1 MTLSQL
7 NPDRQP
13 RPESRRADRVDIAQ
27 TLQAFHHPDHEPLSQ
42 RAFARQHGVPRTTLQ
57 HWLQRAQPPDAV
69 ADRAAFCE
77 SPVGQHFLRRL
88 VLALHLVFHLDG
100 TAGVRRLGR
109 FLELTG
115 LDAFVAPSYGA
126 QQALAVALQES
137 LVQYGVAERARL
149 AATMQVRT
157 LSACL
162 DENFHQ
168 EQLCLVAIEPESG
181 FVLLEEYHERRDGQ
195 TWTAAVQQAVQGLP
209 VTVVQVTSDQAKG
222 LIACAEEGLE
232 AHHTPDLFHVQREL
246 SKATA
251 LPLERQR
258 ATAATAQEQAAAR
271 LAATQQR
278 QQDYQ
283 KGPRPPGRPPPFASD
298 LRLAEALLQ
307 QTTTRLETCQQRQ
320 DQVREAIRGLADDCH
335 PFDALTGQPRAEA
348 VVQEELASRVAAVE
362 AVVASAGLGATSQA
376 AVTRV
381 RDWLVPLAVTFGW
394 FWDMVE
400 LLLERLRLSAAQE
413 RAVREYVLPGL
424 YWQREARRGRD
435 PKQRRLRR
443 ELSTRLLAAAWSSDS
458 PLGTLSVGERE
469 SVERVCREAV
479 GLFQRSSS
487 CVEGRNG
494 RLSLLHHGH
503 GPLSAERLQAL
514 TVVHN
519 YLSRRADGTTAAERF
534 FGSKPCPVFEWLLE
548 RLPDLPR
555 PAQRRKMV
563 AEAATAAA

>member
-1 MTLSQL
+1 MTPSPL
-7 NPDRQP
+7 NPDRNP
-13 RPESRRADRVDIAQ
+13 RPEPFRYQRGEAAQ
-27 TLQAFHHPDHEPLSQ
+27 AVHAFQHPDHEPRSQ
-42 RAFARQHGVPRTTLQ
+42 RAFARQESIPRTTLQ
-57 HWLQRAQPPDAV
+57 HWLRRAHHPDSDPPLAT
-69 ADRAAFCE
+69 FCE
-77 SPVGQHFLRRL
+77 SPPGQHFLRRL
-88 VLALHLVFHLDG
+88 VLALQLVFHVEG

-115 LDAFVAPSYGA
+115 LDAFVAASYGA
-126 QQALAVALQES
+126 QQALAVTLQES
-137 LVQYGVAERARL
+137 LVQYGVAERSRL
-149 AATMQVRT
+149 AATMPART

-195 TWTAAVQQAVQGLP
+195 TWTTAVQQAVQGLP
-209 VTVVQVTSDQAKG
+209 VEVVQVTSDQAKG
-222 LIACAEEGLE
+222 LIACAEEGLG

-258 ATAATAQEQAAAR
+258 ATASTAQEQAAAR
-271 LAATQQR
+271 LAVTQQR
-278 QQDYQ
+278 QQDYLA
-283 KGPRPPGRPPPFASD
+283 GPRPPGRPPAFAAD
-298 LRLAEALLQ
+298 LRLATAVLQ
-307 QTTTRLETCQQRQ
+307 QTTTQLQTCQQRQ
-320 DQVREAIRGLADDCH
+320 DQAREAIRGLADGFH
-335 PFDALTGQPRAEA
+335 PFDTVTGQPRAET
-348 VVQEELASRVAAVE
+348 VVQQELTARVAEVE
-362 AVVASAGLGATSQA
+362 QVVATAELGATSRA
-376 AVTRV
+376 AVARV
-381 RDWLVPLAVTFGW
+381 RGWLVPLTVTVGW

-400 LLLERLRLSAAQE
+400 LFLERLRLSAAQE

-435 PKQRRLRR
+435 PEQRRQRQ

-458 PLGTLSVGERE
+458 PLGSLPTEQRE
-469 SVERVCREAV
+469 SLERVCREAV

-503 GPLSAERLQAL
+503 GPLSAGRLQAL

-555 PAQRRKMV
+555 PAQRRKTV
-563 AEAATAAA
+563 PEVAATAA

>member
-1 MTLSQL
+1 M
-7 NPDRQP
+7 P
-13 RPESRRADRVDIAQ
+13 A
-27 TLQAFHHPDHEPLSQ
+27 
-42 RAFARQHGVPRTTLQ
+42 
-57 HWLQRAQPPDAV
+57 
-69 ADRAAFCE
+69 
-77 SPVGQHFLRRL
+77 
-88 VLALHLVFHLDG
+88 
-100 TAGVRRLGR
+100 
-109 FLELTG
+109 
-115 LDAFVAPSYGA
+115 
-126 QQALAVALQES
+126 
-137 LVQYGVAERARL
+137 
-149 AATMQVRT
+149 RT

-168 EQLCLVAIEPESG
+168 DQLCLVAIEPESG
-181 FVLLEEYHERRDGQ
+181 YVLLEEYQERRDGQ
-195 TWTAAVQQAVQGLP
+195 TWTTALRQAVQGLP
-209 VTVVQVTSDQAKG
+209 VEIVQVTSDQAKG

-271 LAATQQR
+271 VAATRQR

-283 KGPRPPGRPPPFASD
+283 EGPRPPGRPPAFAAD
-298 LRLAEALLQ
+298 LRLAEAMLR
-307 QTTTRLETCQQRQ
+307 QTSTDLEACQQRQ
-320 DQVREAIRGLADDCH
+320 DQAREAIRGLADGFH
-335 PFDALTGQPRAEA
+335 PFDTHTGQPRAEA
-348 VVQEELASRVAAVE
+348 VVQQELTSRVAEVE
-362 AVVASAGLGATSQA
+362 QLVAAAALGATSYA

-381 RDWLVPLAVTFGW
+381 RGWLVPLVVTVGW
-394 FWDMVE
+394 FWDMVA
-400 LLLERLRLSAAQE
+400 LFLERLNLSAVQE

-435 PKQRRLRR
+435 PEQRRQRR

-458 PLGTLSVGERE
+458 PLGSLPLRERE
-469 SVERVCREAV
+469 SLERVCREAV
-479 GLFQRSSS
+479 ALFQRSSS

-503 GPLSAERLQAL
+503 GPLSAGRLQAL

-534 FGSKPCPVFEWLLE
+534 FGSKPRAVFDWLLE

-555 PAQRRKMV
+555 PAQRRKTVSEV
-563 AEAATAAA
+563 ATTAA

>member
-7 NPDRQP
+7 NPDCQP
-13 RPESRRADRVDIAQ
+13 RPESGRADRVDIAQ
-27 TLQAFHHPDHEPLSQ
+27 TLHAFHHPDHEPLSQ

-57 HWLQRAQPPDAV
+57 HWLQRAQHPDAA
-69 ADRAAFCE
+69 ADLAAFCE

-115 LDAFVAPSYGA
+115 LDAFVAASYGA
-126 QQALAVALQES
+126 QQALAILLQES
-137 LVQYGVAERARL
+137 LVQYGVAERSRL
-149 AATMQVRT
+149 AATMPART

-168 EQLCLVAIEPESG
+168 DQLCLVGIEPESG
-181 FVLLEEYHERRDGQ
+181 FVLLEEYHARRDGE
-195 TWTAAVQQAVQGLP
+195 TWTAAVRQAVQGLP
-209 VTVVQVTSDQAKG
+209 VEIVQVTSDQATG

-283 KGPRPPGRPPPFASD
+283 EGPRPPGRSPAFAAD
-298 LRLAEALLQ
+298 QRLAEAVLR
-307 QTTTRLETCQQRQ
+307 QTTTGLETCQQRQ
-320 DQVREAIRGLADDCH
+320 DQARQAIRGLADGFH
-335 PFDALTGQPRAEA
+335 PFDTHTGQPRTEA
-348 VVQEELASRVAAVE
+348 VVQQELTSRVAEVE
-362 AVVASAGLGATSQA
+362 QLVATAALAATSQA

-381 RDWLVPLAVTFGW
+381 RGWLVPLVVTVGW

-400 LLLERLRLSAAQE
+400 LLLGRLRLSADQE
-413 RAVREYVLPGL
+413 QAVREYVLPGL

-435 PKQRRLRR
+435 PEQRRQRW

-458 PLGTLSVGERE
+458 PLGSLSVGERE

-503 GPLSAERLQAL
+503 GPLSAGRLQAL

-555 PAQRRKMV
+555 PAQRRKIVPEV
-563 AEAATAAA
+563 ATTAA

>member
-1 MTLSQL
+1 MTPSQL
-7 NPDRQP
+7 KPDGQP
-13 RPESRRADRVDIAQ
+13 RPEPFRYARGDAAQ
-27 TLQAFHHPDHEPLSQ
+27 TLHAFHHPDHQSLSQ
-42 RAFARQHGVPRTTLQ
+42 RAFARQQGLPRTTLQ
-57 HWLQRAQPPDAV
+57 HWLQREQPPGSDP
-69 ADRAAFCE
+69 DLAAFCE
-77 SPVGQHFLRRL
+77 SPAGQQFLRRL

-100 TAGVRRLGR
+100 TAGVRRLGQ
-109 FLELTG
+109 FLERTG

-126 QQALAVALQES
+126 QQALAVTLQEF
-137 LVQYGVAERARL
+137 LVQYGVTERARL
-149 AATMQVRT
+149 ATTMPARM

-181 FVLLEEYHERRDGQ
+181 FVLLEEYHARRDSQ
-195 TWTAAVQQAVQGLP
+195 TWTTALQQAVHGLP

-232 AHHTPDLFHVQREL
+232 AHHTPDLFHVQHEL

-271 LAATQQR
+271 LAATRQR
-278 QQDYQ
+278 QQEYQ
-283 KGPRPPGRPPPFASD
+283 EGPRPPGRPPPFASD

-307 QTTTRLETCQQRQ
+307 QTTTRLETCQQQQ

-335 PFDALTGQPRAEA
+335 PFDARTGQPRAEA
-348 VVQEELASRVAAVE
+348 VVQEELTSRVAAVE

-381 RDWLVPLAVTFGW
+381 RSWLVPLAVTFGW
-394 FWDMVE
+394 FWEMVE
-400 LLLERLRLSAAQE
+400 LVLERLRLSADQE
-413 RAVREYVLPGL
+413 QTVRQYVLPGL

-435 PKQRRLRR
+435 PEQRRQRR
-443 ELSTRLLAAAWSSDS
+443 ELSARLLATAWSSDS
-458 PLGTLSVGERE
+458 PLGSLAKGDRE
-469 SVERVCREAV
+469 SLERVCREAV

-503 GPLSAERLQAL
+503 GPLSAGRLQAL

-519 YLSRRADGTTAAERF
+519 YLSRRAEGTTAAERF
-534 FGSKPCPVFEWLLE
+534 FGSKPCPLFEWLLE

-555 PAQRRKMV
+555 PARRRKT
-563 AEAATAAA
+563 APELATTAA

>member
-1 MTLSQL
+1 MTPSQL
-7 NPDRQP
+7 KPDGQP
-13 RPESRRADRVDIAQ
+13 RTEPFRYTRGDAAQ
-27 TLQAFHHPDHEPLSQ
+27 ALHAFHHPDHESLSQ
-42 RAFARQHGVPRTTLQ
+42 RAFARQQGLPRTTLQ
-57 HWLQRAQPPDAV
+57 HWLQREQHPGSDPDL
-69 ADRAAFCE
+69 AAFCE
-77 SPVGQHFLRRL
+77 SPPGQHFLRRL
-88 VLALHLVFHLDG
+88 VVALQLVFHLDG
-100 TAGVRRLGR
+100 TAGVRRLGH

-137 LVQYGVAERARL
+137 LIQYGVAERARL
-149 AATMQVRT
+149 ATTMPART

-195 TWTAAVQQAVQGLP
+195 TWTTAVQQAVEGLP

-232 AHHTPDLFHVQREL
+232 AHHTPDLFHLQREL

-258 ATAATAQEQAAAR
+258 AVAATAQEQAAAR
-271 LAATQQR
+271 RTATQQR

-307 QTTTRLETCQQRQ
+307 QTTTRLESCQQRQ
-320 DQVREAIRGLADDCH
+320 EQVREAIRGLADDCH
-335 PFDALTGQPRAEA
+335 PFDARTGQPRAEA
-348 VVQEELASRVAAVE
+348 MVQEELTSRVAAVE
-362 AVVASAGLGATSQA
+362 AVVASAGLGVTSQA

-381 RDWLVPLAVTFGW
+381 RDWLVPLTVTFGW

-400 LLLERLRLSAAQE
+400 LLLERLSLSAAQE
-413 RAVREYVLPGL
+413 RAVRDYVLPGL

-435 PKQRRLRR
+435 PEQRRQRR
-443 ELSTRLLAAAWSSDS
+443 ELSTQLLAAAWSADS
-458 PLGTLSVGERE
+458 PLGSLSVGDRE
-469 SVERVCREAV
+469 SLERVCREAV

-503 GPLSAERLQAL
+503 GPLSAGRLQAL

-555 PAQRRKMV
+555 PAQRRKTGPEV
-563 AEAATAAA
+563 ANTAA

>member
-1 MTLSQL
+1 MTPSQL
-7 NPDRQP
+7 NSDGHL
-13 RPESRRADRVDIAQ
+13 RPEPFRYQRGDAAQ
-27 TLQAFHHPDHEPLSQ
+27 ALHAFHHPDQEFLSQ
-42 RAFARQHGVPRTTLQ
+42 RAFARQQGLPRTTLQ
-57 HWLQRAQPPDAV
+57 HWLQREQHPGSDS
-69 ADRAAFCE
+69 DLAAFCE
-77 SPVGQHFLRRL
+77 SPAGQHFLRRL
-88 VLALHLVFHLDG
+88 VVALQLVFHLDG
-100 TAGVRRLGR
+100 TAGVRRLSH

-126 QQALAVALQES
+126 QQALAVTLQEL

-149 AATMQVRT
+149 AATMPART

-181 FVLLEEYHERRDGQ
+181 FVLLEEYHERRDGE
-195 TWTAAVQQAVQGLP
+195 TWTTAMQQAVQGLP

-222 LIACAEEGLE
+222 LMACAEEGLE

-251 LPLERQR
+251 LALERQR
-258 ATAATAQEQAAAR
+258 ATAATAQEQAGLR
-271 LAATQQR
+271 LAATRQR

-283 KGPRPPGRPPPFASD
+283 EGPRPPGRPPALASD
-298 LRLAEALLQ
+298 VRLAEAVLQ
-307 QTTTRLETCQQRQ
+307 QATTQVETCQQRQ
-320 DQVREAIRGLADDCH
+320 EQAREAIRGLADACH
-335 PFDALTGQPRAEA
+335 PFDTRTGQPRAEA
-348 VVQEELASRVAAVE
+348 VVQQELTARVAEVE
-362 AVVASAGLGATSQA
+362 QVVASAGLGATSRA

-381 RDWLVPLAVTFGW
+381 QNWLVPLVVTFGW

-413 RAVREYVLPGL
+413 RTVRECVLPGL

-435 PKQRRLRR
+435 PEQRRQRR
-443 ELSTRLLAAAWSSDS
+443 ELSTRLLAAAWSSES
-458 PLGTLSVGERE
+458 PLAALSVAERE
-469 SVERVCREAV
+469 SLERVCREAV

-503 GPLSAERLQAL
+503 GPLSAGRLQAL